1 MKNKSV
7 FLRVLRIIIYF
18 ALILSSV
25 IVIVTDMGMN
35 DSMTIIFTIF
45 LIAGIIGL
53 FIETYK

>member
-45 LIAGIIGL
+45 LITGIIGL